1 MAVRGRDVGG
11 VIEQYTRFVK
21 PAFDSF
27 VAPSRRHAHVIIPWG
42 RFALSTASC
51 TFDGTCTARH
61 VTLPAFVSL
70 HALEGET

>member
-1 MAVRGRDVGG
+1 MGG

-42 RFALSTASC
+42 RSANQTRA
-51 TFDGTCTARH
+51 AIH
-61 VTLPAFVSL
+61 VVLLA
-70 HALEGET
+70 